1 MLKRRYGSASRTD
14 GLVDVEKLKSGPQ
27 TCLERD
33 PSQLFDLTYVTE
45 DLQAMLRSLSRR
57 FSPNGGGDSPGLILA
72 EGVRGQGKSHDMILT
87 YHLFASPDHAR
98 PWMDSR
104 GFSWNPPLAA
114 CITVRR
120 RRRRAV
126 LSIGMVD

>member
-72 EGVRGQGKSHDMILT
+72 EGVRGQGKSHDMIFDLPS
-87 YHLFASPDHAR
+87 FREP
-98 PWMDSR
+98 
-104 GFSWNPPLAA
+104 
-114 CITVRR
+114 
-120 RRRRAV
+120 
-126 LSIGMVD
+126 